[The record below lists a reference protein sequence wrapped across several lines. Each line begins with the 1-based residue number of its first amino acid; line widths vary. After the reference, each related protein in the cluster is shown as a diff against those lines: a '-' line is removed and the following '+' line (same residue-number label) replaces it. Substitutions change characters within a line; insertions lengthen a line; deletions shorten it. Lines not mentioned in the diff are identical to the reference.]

1 MDIRCIF
8 KGLFPKRVFAAG
20 VENIKLQIDIEIP
33 FMRVSIFDKAPQ
45 GSKHF
50 ASLALSLSRYL
61 LLRARVFDFDKKE
74 AESVAR

>member
-1 MDIRCIF
+1 
-8 KGLFPKRVFAAG
+8 

-50 ASLALSLSRYL
+50 ASLALSRYL